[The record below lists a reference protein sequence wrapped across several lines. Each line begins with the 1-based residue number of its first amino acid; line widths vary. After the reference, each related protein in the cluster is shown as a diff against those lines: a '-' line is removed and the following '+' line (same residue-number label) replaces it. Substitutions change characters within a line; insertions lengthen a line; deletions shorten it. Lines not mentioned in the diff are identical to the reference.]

1 MEHLLRKASGPI
13 LALCTLLGACG
24 GTPTPS
30 QPGTELP
37 TPTPVPTPTSAGFLH
52 VLQQPYVVTYEIDAA
67 RGRLHPPV
75 TQRIGDAEMLA
86 SDPRGRYVY
95 AAHGQGAWCFPFDGR
110 ANLAIV
116 AYAADARDGTLVQI
130 SDAPV
135 RGGKWTWLSA
145 GPDRVHGLV
154 HGRKGWCSRSAYVY
168 ESVPVASDGRLGEV
182 VGHGFALEEERGI
195 VNVDVRTD
203 MLYKAGR
210 VADEGGLGGLA
221 AHAIQ
226 PNGWLEQTGWTDLCV
241 ATTMPPFWMWSPED
255 EVPVP
260 LVAVRGFL
268 FAAVSLPPE
277 RRTVCSYQGQ
287 RLKPLADLGF
297 NAYVAEVFVPS
308 SESQPALVAMGVE
321 VPAGMATRHELRLF
335 SMSAAG
341 DLQLLDSEDLLRE
354 VRKLAFHPSGRFLYV
369 SDAADTLL
377 GYAITPEGR
386 LEPTESID
394 HAGGGMAITLP
405 TAGS

>member
-1 MEHLLRKASGPI
+1 MKGSCSRP
-13 LALCTLLGACG
+13 
-24 GTPTPS
+24 
-30 QPGTELP
+30 
-37 TPTPVPTPTSAGFLH
+37 
-52 VLQQPYVVTYEIDAA
+52 
-67 RGRLHPPV
+67 
-75 TQRIGDAEMLA
+75 
-86 SDPRGRYVY
+86 
-95 AAHGQGAWCFPFDGR
+95 
-110 ANLAIV
+110 
-116 AYAADARDGTLVQI
+116 AYA
-130 SDAPV
+130 
-135 RGGKWTWLSA
+135 
-145 GPDRVHGLV
+145 
-154 HGRKGWCSRSAYVY
+154 Y
-168 ESVPVASDGRLGEV
+168 ESVPVASDGRLGEKRAQ
-182 VGHGFALEEERGI
+182 GFTTEEDRGI

-226 PNGWLEQTGWTDLCV
+226 PNGRLLEQTGWTDLCV
-241 ATTMPPFWMWSPED
+241 ATTMSPFSMETPRD

-268 FAAVSLPPE
+268 FAAVSLPPQ
-277 RRTVCSYQGQ
+277 RRTVCSYQGP

-297 NAYVAEVFVPS
+297 NAYVAEAFVPA
-308 SESQPALVAMGVE
+308 SESEPALVAMGVE
-321 VPAGMATRHELRLF
+321 VPAGKTTRHELRLF
-335 SMSAAG
+335 STTAAG

-354 VRKLAFHPSGRFLYV
+354 VRKVAFHPSGRFLYV